1 MKKVIVLIFLTML
14 LSCKKELK
22 DSKIVIDTPPVMEI
36 DSAKQKK
43 LNILSSANFVDDW
56 VAIIAF
62 ENELKRVLVRNIQ
75 SEKDLELLK
84 KLLEDIKK
92 TYPKRFKTS
101 AIEARIK
108 VLETEILMLDQ
119 SLKDLVL
126 TDLNDAFLRIQNS
139 YNILVEQIEALII
152 KEKDYEK
159 YR

>member
-1 MKKVIVLIFLTML
+1 MKRVITLIFLTMF

-22 DSKIVIDTPPVMEI
+22 DSKIVIDTPPVAEI
-36 DSAKQKK
+36 DSVKQKK
-43 LNILSSANFVDDW
+43 LNILSSANLVDDW

-75 SEKDLELLK
+75 SEKDIELLK

-92 TYPKRFKTS
+92 TYPKRFKTP
-101 AIEARIK
+101 AIEARVK

-119 SLKDLVL
+119 SLKDLAL
-126 TDLNDAFLRIQNS
+126 TDLNVAFLRIQNA
-139 YNILVEQIEALII
+139 YNIFIGQIEALII

>member
-1 MKKVIVLIFLTML
+1 MKRLIALVFLTML

-22 DSKIVIDTPPVMEI
+22 ETKIVIDTPQVTEI
-36 DSAKQKK
+36 DSVKQKK
-43 LNILSSANFVDDW
+43 LNIISSANFIDNW
-56 VAIIAF
+56 AEIIAF

-75 SEKDLELLK
+75 SEKDTELLK

-92 TYPKRFKTS
+92 THPERFKTP

-119 SLKDLVL
+119 HLKDLAL
-126 TDLNDAFLRIQNS
+126 NDLNATFLRIQNS
-139 YNILVEQIEALII
+139 YNIFIEQIEALII